1 MVYFLL
7 SDATGFSDKGDNL
20 TLLHAVFFYCP
31 LYALLITTNI
41 SQERGME
48 ITEIT
53 VTLRNED
60 KLKAFVN
67 VTFENKFVVRGM
79 KVIKGA
85 SGFFVSMPSRKMP
98 DGSFRDIAH
107 PINNDFRQF
116 IEDAILKEYYRVME
130 QGQEPGSSND
140 AEYNSEW

>member
-1 MVYFLL
+1 
-7 SDATGFSDKGDNL
+7 
-20 TLLHAVFFYCP
+20 
-31 LYALLITTNI
+31 
-41 SQERGME
+41 ME

-53 VTLRNED
+53 VTLRNEE

-85 SGFFVSMPSRKMP
+85 NGFFVSMPSRKMP

-107 PINNDFRQF
+107 PINNEFRQF
-116 IEDAILKEYYRVME
+116 IEKAIL
-130 QGQEPGSSND
+130 D
-140 AEYNSEW
+140 EYNRALERGQQPEDANEGDEYL

>member
-1 MVYFLL
+1 
-7 SDATGFSDKGDNL
+7 
-20 TLLHAVFFYCP
+20 
-31 LYALLITTNI
+31 
-41 SQERGME
+41 ME

-53 VTLRNED
+53 VTLRNEE

-85 SGFFVSMPSRKMP
+85 NGFFVSMPSRKMP

-107 PINNDFRQF
+107 PINNEFRQF
-116 IEDAILKEYYRVME
+116 IEKAIL
-130 QGQEPGSSND
+130 D
-140 AEYNSEW
+140 EYNRALERGQQPEDSNEGDEYL